1 MEGVMEKWTVQ
12 DALGSLEQE
21 AQLTKGRKQ
30 EEEEEDELWLKQ
42 EESRALI
49 GERIHKH

>member
-1 MEGVMEKWTVQ
+1 MEKWTVQ

-30 EEEEEDELWLKQ
+30 EEEEEDGAMAEARR
-42 EESRALI
+42 E
-49 GERIHKH
+49 